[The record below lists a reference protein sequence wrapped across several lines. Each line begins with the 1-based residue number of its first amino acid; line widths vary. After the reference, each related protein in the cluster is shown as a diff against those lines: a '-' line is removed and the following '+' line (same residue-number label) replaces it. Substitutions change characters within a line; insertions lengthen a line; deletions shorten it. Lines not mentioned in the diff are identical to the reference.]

1 MEKVGPA
8 LDDALGGADQLRA
21 PRTDEARCRLGNQG
35 GQGLPCRADAGH
47 VRQVAIGLEHDIL
60 PPLDGLLAEGA
71 PDLVGH
77 VPKRYGGR
85 FSERKSRPRRPRSRQ
100 PHVCKSGIVG
110 LVDSPGHARAAV
122 ARHPHD
128 SPLDAGV
135 QVAAAAV
142 LGEEGVEIAEQ
153 THRVRRIST
162 LTCAGPR
169 HVARGRWLFRTSHPR
184 PQTLGAVKFTSL
196 RRRPPWR
203 LGRLEPR
210 SHRRHRWRR

>member
-1 MEKVGPA
+1 MMLWVGPISFEHLA
-8 LDDALGGADQLRA
+8 QMRPGAGSGTRG
-21 PRTDEARCRLGNQG
+21 AR
-35 GQGLPCRADAGH
+35 GLPCRADAGH

-135 QVAAAAV
+135 QIAAQPV
-142 LGEEGVEIAEQ
+142 LGEEGVHVCQQA
-153 THRVRRIST
+153 H
-162 LTCAGPR
+162 GP
-169 HVARGRWLFRTSHPR
+169 
-184 PQTLGAVKFTSL
+184 GAYRNRAMSATI
-196 RRRPPWR
+196 R
-203 LGRLEPR
+203 
-210 SHRRHRWRR
+210 